1 MNDSAATSAGPGQS
15 SRLRNALFGPHGL
28 RAGWSLLSFVAV
40 SALLTG
46 AGAWIFLKVHPL
58 PDNPPWTAGL
68 IIAFELVSLAATLAA
83 TLVLG
88 KVEGRT
94 LAQYGFPL
102 DRAFGRRFWEG
113 SFWGILSIG
122 AVIAAMT
129 AVGSYRVHGW
139 NVQGGEAVTSML
151 LWALALL
158 LAGVYEELFFRGAP
172 LFTLS
177 RGLGF
182 WPAALLL
189 SLYFSAVH
197 YFQKPMETWVD
208 ALSVGLIGLW
218 FCVSVYRTGDVWL
231 AIGWH
236 FAYNFGSIALF
247 GGPNTGNQG
256 KPVAGHLLDSS
267 FHGSQ
272 WITGGPMGPEASL
285 FIFPV
290 IAAMFLTLRIRYPK
304 AARYPDLGPDSGRTP
319 ERATV

>member
-1 MNDSAATSAGPGQS
+1 MSDSVGAFEVPEGSAPS
-15 SRLRNALFGPHGL
+15 SRVRKILFGPHGL
-28 RAGWSLLSFVAV
+28 RAGWSLVIFVAV
-40 SALLTG
+40 STLLTG
-46 AGAWIFLKVHPL
+46 AGAWIFLKFHPL

-68 IIAFELVSLAATLAA
+68 IIAFELVSLVATLAA
-83 TLVLG
+83 MLVLG
-88 KVEGRT
+88 KVEGRS
-94 LAQYGFPL
+94 LATYGFPFAQ
-102 DRAFGRRFWEG
+102 AFGRRFWEG
-113 SFWGILSIG
+113 SLWGILSIG
-122 AVIAAMT
+122 TVIASMT
-129 AVGSYRVHGW
+129 AVGAYRIQGW

-158 LAGVYEELFFRGAP
+158 LVGVYEELFFRGAP

-189 SLYFSAVH
+189 SLYFAGVH

-218 FCVSVYRTGDVWL
+218 FCGSVRRTGDIWL

-236 FAYNFGSIALF
+236 FAYNFGSIAVL

-290 IAAMFLTLRIRYPK
+290 IAAMFIALWLRYPK
-304 AARYPDLGPDSGRTP
+304 AAWYPDLGLDT
-319 ERATV
+319 ERSEL